1 MIQYN
6 YKGMGIDKALRLS
19 LVVLTCALVAVV
31 GSTLRDRVVNAG
43 DSAPDFLVTT
53 ASGKKISLDSFGG
66 KVLVLN
72 FWATWCPPCL
82 SELPSLNEMAA
93 TLKNDGVVVL
103 GISVDKEKADY
114 DKFLKK
120 VTLNFETAH
129 DPSADISVEYGTF
142 KYPETYVIDRNGKVL
157 EKFIADR
164 DWMEPQI
171 VARLKGYAK

>member
-1 MIQYN
+1 VIQYN
-6 YKGMGIDKALRLS
+6 YKGMSIDKALRLS

-31 GSTLRDRVVNAG
+31 GSTLRDRIVNAG
-43 DSAPDFLVTT
+43 DSAPDFSVTT

-82 SELPSLNEMAA
+82 SELPSLNEMAS

-103 GISVDKEKADY
+103 GISVDQKKDDY
-114 DKFLKK
+114 EKFLKK
-120 VTLNFETAH
+120 VTLNFEAAH

-164 DWMEPQI
+164 DWMDPQI
-171 VARLKGYAK
+171 IARLKGYAK